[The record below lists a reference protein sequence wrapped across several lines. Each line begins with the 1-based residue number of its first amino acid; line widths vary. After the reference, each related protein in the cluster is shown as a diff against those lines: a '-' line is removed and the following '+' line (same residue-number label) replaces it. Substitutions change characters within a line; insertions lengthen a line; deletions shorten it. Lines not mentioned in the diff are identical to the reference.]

1 MGRDVTST
9 KDTSTS
15 TSTTSLVMGDPEIDP
30 HQWPTFNN
38 RS

>member
-1 MGRDVTST
+1 MGRDVRST
-9 KDTSTS
+9 KDTS

-30 HQWPTFNN
+30 HQWPPFNN